1 MQYALLQ
8 FSPIAL
14 ILDSKYGERWCVFW
28 FFGDEASVRYGIKEV
43 RSERISQALRLLS
56 TGLNYH
62 IWNSLKH
69 LNPLDHWR
77 PLFMRKKKKHG
88 VDEKI
93 CSFHRYPN
101 PLPPPPVSQWHHVE
115 RMIVWKSVKCSRHM
129 LICVE
134 LSLCLCVRFIWI
146 TIAK

>member
-1 MQYALLQ
+1 MGIGSVDFGSL
-8 FSPIAL
+8 
-14 ILDSKYGERWCVFW
+14 KGEQ
-28 FFGDEASVRYGIKEV
+28 
-43 RSERISQALRLLS
+43 ERISQAPRLLF

-77 PLFMRKKKKHG
+77 PLSIKKNKYSG
-88 VDEKI
+88 WENMLSPQI
-93 CSFHRYPN
+93 PN
-101 PLPPPPVSQWHHVE
+101 PLPPPPVSQWHHAE

-134 LSLCLCVRFIWI
+134 LSLCLSVCVSHLEYCCKINQLLSSKALVCFWDWSLFICES
-146 TIAK
+146 